1 MYIRR
6 KVFSILADEMG
17 EERLYSVNETLLE
30 GYEYEERD
38 FADSEEEEEE
48 EHPKKSHKA
57 AKIAGGVAGVVGT
70 TAAGVYAAKKGLLGK
85 KAGEAVNK
93 IIMKNTKAGSK
104 LYEQA
109 VKDTVNLHSKE
120 LEKEI
125 SKNLKKHFPDLSRK
139 QLKSSIKTGL
149 RKKQHILDEIAK
161 EVREKT
167 PGKK

>member
-6 KVFSILADEMG
+6 KVFSVLVDEAG

-30 GYEYEERD
+30 GYEEREFAEKEEK
-38 FADSEEEEEE
+38 EEE
-48 EHPKKSHKA
+48 PKKSHKA
-57 AKIAGGVAGVVGT
+57 AKVAAGVGGAVAT

-93 IIMKNTKAGSK
+93 VIMKNTKAGSK

-109 VKDTVNLHSKE
+109 VKDTVNIHSKE

-125 SKNLKKHFPDLSRK
+125 SKDLKKYFPNISRK
-139 QLKSSIKTGL
+139 ELKSATKTGI
-149 RKKQHILDEIAK
+149 RKKQHILDKVAD
-161 EVREKT
+161 EVRTKT
-167 PGKK
+167 PGRK